1 MINTLQLKKM
11 PKNIYL
17 CKGNACDPVLV
28 SAIRKRYAEQ
38 NLLEH
43 PGGKYDPEL
52 IKKADFIII
61 APNNECNK
69 TTRFFNVG
77 KGQLSE
83 IRNNPKSKI
92 RVYLSK
98 DYSFISTSEISDIH
112 VFDEGSWTNC
122 ARIYINDAIHNE
134 ADDRAT
140 STEKFQTGGNSIKQ
154 SINEEELLL

>member
-11 PKNIYL
+11 SKNIYL

-43 PGGKYDPEL
+43 PGGKYDPQL
-52 IKKADFIII
+52 IKKADVIIV
-61 APNNECNK
+61 APNFECNR
-69 TTRFFNVG
+69 TTRYFEVG

-83 IRNNPKSKI
+83 IRNNPEHT

-98 DYSFISTSEISDIH
+98 DYIFIGVSDISDIH

-122 ARIYINDAIHNE
+122 ARIYINGAIHNE

-140 STEKFQTGGNSIKQ
+140 STERFQTGGDSIKQ